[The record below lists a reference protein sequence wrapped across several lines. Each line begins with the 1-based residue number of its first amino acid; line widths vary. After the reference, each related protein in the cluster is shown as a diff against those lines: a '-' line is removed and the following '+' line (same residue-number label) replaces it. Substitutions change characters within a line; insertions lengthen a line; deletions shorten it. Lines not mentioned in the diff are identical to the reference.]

1 MLRIYETI
9 NKKMER
15 SECAMRQKKT
25 TSFWDLIYTFI

>member
-15 SECAMRQKKT
+15 SECAMRQKKKLPHFGT
-25 TSFWDLIYTFI
+25 